1 MVFGVYNT
9 NLFDSSR
16 RNFCRRSLPQIDL
29 GAGSLKRPTILPNH
43 GPLQPADFRIRLE
56 DSKCCTQGFRAHRV
70 PVLPVPFPEPDL
82 DDGTYTRRKSLRQR
96 NEPTSR
102 KLLMGKFPRIR
113 KIGELHRLG
122 PLSFVVY

>member
-56 DSKCCTQGFRAHRV
+56 DSKCCTQGLGLTV
-70 PVLPVPFPEPDL
+70 YPFFLFHSPNPTWMTALTPGESPCD
-82 DDGTYTRRKSLRQR
+82 REMNPRQE
-96 NEPTSR
+96 NS
-102 KLLMGKFPRIR
+102 
-113 KIGELHRLG
+113 
-122 PLSFVVY
+122 